1 MGVRRRRKFSRDFK
15 IRAVRLVLAENRS
28 VKDVSADLGINP
40 KSLYLWVQKFRE
52 DPDEAFPG
60 KGKLPPTKDRL
71 RVLERENA
79 QLRAEKAILKKA
91 LAIFSDP
98 DAQT

>member
-1 MGVRRRRKFSRDFK
+1 MGVRRRRTFDRDFK
-15 IRAVRLVLAENRS
+15 IRAVRLVLAEDRP
-28 VKDVSADLGINP
+28 VGEVAAELGILP
-40 KSLYLWVQKFRE
+40 KTLYNWVRKFRS

-71 RVLERENA
+71 HLLEQENA
-79 QLRAEKAILKKA
+79 RLRAEKAILKKA

-98 DAQT
+98 ESRK

>member
-1 MGVRRRRKFSRDFK
+1 MGVRRRRSFDREFK
-15 IRAVRLVLAENRS
+15 LSAIRLVLAEDRS
-28 VKDVSADLGINP
+28 VDEVASELGVLP
-40 KSLYLWVQKFRE
+40 KTLYSWVQKFRS
-52 DPDEAFPG
+52 DPSEAFPG

-71 RVLERENA
+71 RALERENA

-98 DAQT
+98 EHRE

>member
-1 MGVRRRRKFSRDFK
+1 MGVRRRKTYSRDFK
-15 IRAVRLVLAENRS
+15 LRAVRLVLAENRS
-28 VKDVSADLGINP
+28 VAEVADDLGVLP
-40 KSLYLWVQKFRE
+40 KSLYNWVQQFRS

-60 KGKLPPTKDRL
+60 KGKLPPTQDRL
-71 RVLERENA
+71 SALERENA

-98 DAQT
+98 EIHK

>member
-1 MGVRRRRKFSRDFK
+1 MGVRRRRTFDRDLK
-15 IRAVRLVLAENRS
+15 LQAVRLVVAENQS
-28 VKDVSADLGINP
+28 VKEVARDLSVSSN
-40 KSLYLWVQKFRE
+40 SVYRWVQQFQA
-52 DPDEAFPG
+52 DPGEVFPG

-71 RVLERENA
+71 RALERENA

-98 DAQT
+98 DARS